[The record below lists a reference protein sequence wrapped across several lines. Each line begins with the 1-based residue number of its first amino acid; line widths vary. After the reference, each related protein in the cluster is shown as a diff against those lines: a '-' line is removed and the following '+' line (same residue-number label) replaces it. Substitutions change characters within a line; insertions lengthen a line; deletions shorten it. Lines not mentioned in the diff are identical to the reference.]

1 MNNAMI
7 EFRHVSKTFSRK
19 GHPILALQDIN
30 LSIDRGDIFGIIG
43 YSGAGKST
51 LLRLINRLETPG
63 EGEVVLNGEP
73 LQDCSGQRL
82 QAIKKDIGM
91 IFQNFN
97 LLNSKTVFHNIAI
110 PLILQGRDKAFI
122 QARVAE
128 LLAFV
133 DLSDKMH
140 SYPNELSGGQ
150 KQRVGIARALATN
163 PSVLLCDE
171 ATSALDPHT
180 TVQILLLLQEI
191 NRRYGITIV
200 LITHEMSVIQKI
212 CHKVAVMQAGRIVE
226 QGTVFDLFA
235 QPQHPVTAS
244 FVQSV
249 VHDRLPQRVAS
260 LLQRDNGARANVLR
274 SLPFIIL
281 LIVILP
287 FTRLLVGTTIGT
299 AGAIVPLIVFVA
311 PYIARLVE
319 SSLLE
324 VDEGILEAADAM
336 GATPL
341 QTVWH
346 FMLPEAAASL
356 ILALTTATIGL
367 LGATAMAGTVGGGGI
382 GDLAITYGYQRF
394 DAFATLTTALVL
406 IVIVQLIQTLGTR
419 LARRL
424 RRE

>member
-1 MNNAMI
+1 MFDLIDTAI
-7 EFRHVSKTFSRK
+7 TGDQFL
-19 GHPILALQDIN
+19 LALHDTLIMVAVS
-30 LSIDRGDIFGIIG
+30 LGFGALIG
-43 YSGAGKST
+43 VPLGIV
-51 LLRLINRLETPG
+51 LVVCRPG
-63 EGEVVLNGEP
+63 GIVANPVVHQALN
-73 LQDCSGQRL
+73 
-82 QAIKKDIGM
+82 
-91 IFQNFN
+91 
-97 LLNSKTVFHNIAI
+97 
-110 PLILQGRDKAFI
+110 PLI
-122 QARVAE
+122 
-128 LLAFV
+128 
-133 DLSDKMH
+133 
-140 SYPNELSGGQ
+140 
-150 KQRVGIARALATN
+150 
-163 PSVLLCDE
+163 
-171 ATSALDPHT
+171 
-180 TVQILLLLQEI
+180 
-191 NRRYGITIV
+191 
-200 LITHEMSVIQKI
+200 
-212 CHKVAVMQAGRIVE
+212 
-226 QGTVFDLFA
+226 
-235 QPQHPVTAS
+235 
-244 FVQSV
+244 
-249 VHDRLPQRVAS
+249 
-260 LLQRDNGARANVLR
+260 NVLR

-346 FMLPEAAASL
+346 FMLPEASL

-394 DAFATLTTALVL
+394 DVFATLTTALVL

-424 RRE
+424 RRD